1 MESRSWYEQER
12 MLERVREESREPAP
26 HTVEAG
32 KYHGSRAER
41 RAQAAQDRRKA
52 KRKQSVPA

>member
-12 MLERVREESREPAP
+12 MMERVREESREPAP

-41 RAQAAQDRRKA
+41 RAQAAEDRRRS
-52 KRKQSVPA
+52 KRKLTNPA

>member
-1 MESRSWYEQER
+1 M
-12 MLERVREESREPAP
+12 MERVREESREPAP

-41 RAQAAQDRRKA
+41 RAQAAEDRRRS
-52 KRKQSVPA
+52 KRKLTNPA